1 MPFTHSEEI
10 CVNIV
15 FATLFDEHCRVR
27 DEVWESLFLKQRINK
42 SESKMCMG
50 CYEVNGNN
58 TLGLHSVIQMKLGK
72 YIRSKEFAI
81 QSESNYV
88 H

>member
-1 MPFTHSEEI
+1 MF
-10 CVNIV
+10 
-15 FATLFDEHCRVR
+15 
-27 DEVWESLFLKQRINK
+27 
-42 SESKMCMG
+42 MG

-58 TLGLHSVIQMKLGK
+58 TLGLHSVIQIKRGK

-81 QSESNYV
+81 QSESNYA